1 MRRVLTAPGRGAL
14 AKTMTA
20 VPSDFVITHCELA
33 RIGPQPVSEPQAPHE
48 QDGAHHAVLL
58 PAASRRGQA
67 VLEAQRR
74 PEALESL
81 AEGEVLHQRD
91 IRVAARGR
99 EERAG
104 REDCLVS

>member
-1 MRRVLTAPGRGAL
+1 ARGAGTI
-14 AKTMTA
+14 TMPA
-20 VPSDFVITHCELA
+20 FPSDFVIAHCELA
-33 RIGPQPVSEPQAPHE
+33 RIGPEPVSEPKAPHE
-48 QDGAHHAVLL
+48 QDGAHYAALL

-67 VLEAQRR
+67 VPQAQRR

-81 AEGEVLHQRD
+81 AQRDVLHQRD

-104 REDCLVS
+104 REDWPG